1 MGVQSWGSRYQCKL
15 FGKATRGIP
24 NDRKSIMSARPP
36 ADDREGPG
44 KKEEVTKP
52 ALLGNWLEEKA
63 GARAVAEI

>member
-1 MGVQSWGSRYQCKL
+1 
-15 FGKATRGIP
+15 
-24 NDRKSIMSARPP
+24 MSARPP
-36 ADDREGPG
+36 AGDREGPG